1 MAGAA
6 SAVRRLGRAALDL
19 MFPPRCVGCGEGGSF
34 LCDGCVAAL
43 PVAEGSRCPRCWQP
57 RSDAWLCDDCQAAP
71 PSYDGLRAAFVYGRT
86 ARELV
91 HALKYR
97 GMTALAPRM
106 GSLLTEAAR
115 RHDVEADLVVPVPL
129 SGLRRRLRGYNQ
141 AEALA
146 RPLAMELQLPLRPQ
160 ALARR
165 RDTPPQ
171 ARSADAEARRRNVT
185 DAFVCRDRGVGG
197 RRVLLVD
204 DVTTTGATL
213 AACAVALR
221 AGGAESIWA
230 LTFARED

>member
-6 SAVRRLGRAALDL
+6 GAVRRLGRAALDL
-19 MFPPRCVGCGEGGSF
+19 VFPPRCVGCGEGGSF
-34 LCDGCVAAL
+34 LCDRCVAAL
-43 PVAEGSRCPRCWQP
+43 PFAAGSRCPRCWQP
-57 RSDAWLCDDCQAAP
+57 GWDASLCVDCQAAP
-71 PSYDGLRAAFVYGRT
+71 PSFDGLRAAFVYERT

-97 GMTALAPRM
+97 GMTALAPPM
-106 GSLLTEAAR
+106 ASLLMEAAR
-115 RHDVEADLVVPVPL
+115 RHSLEVDLVAPVPL
-129 SGLRRRLRGYNQ
+129 SRLRRRLRGYNQ

-146 RPLAMELQLPLRPQ
+146 RPLAMELQLPIRPR
-160 ALARR
+160 ALERR

-185 DAFVCRDRGVGG
+185 DAFVCRDTSVEGQ
-197 RRVLLVD
+197 RVLLVD

-221 AGGAESIWA
+221 AAGARSVWA
-230 LTFARED
+230 ITFARED

>member
-1 MAGAA
+1 MVGAA

-19 MFPPRCVGCGEGGSF
+19 VFPPRCVGCGEGGSF

-43 PVAEGSRCPRCWQP
+43 PVAAGSRCPRCWQP
-57 RSDAWLCDDCQAAP
+57 GADASLCVDCQAAP
-71 PSYDGLRAAFVYGRT
+71 PSFDGLRAAFVYERT
-86 ARELV
+86 ARDLV

-97 GMTALAPRM
+97 GMTALAPPM

-115 RHDVEADLVVPVPL
+115 RHEMVADLVVPVPL
-129 SGLRRRLRGYNQ
+129 SRLRRRLRGYNQ

-146 RPLAMELQLPLRPQ
+146 RPLAMELQIPLRPQ

-171 ARSADAEARRRNVT
+171 ARSSDAEARRRNVT
-185 DAFVCRDRGVGG
+185 DAFVCRDRGVEGQ
-197 RRVLLVD
+197 RVLLVD

-213 AACAVALR
+213 AACAEALTT
-221 AGGAESIWA
+221 AGAESIWA
-230 LTFARED
+230 ITFARED

>member
-1 MAGAA
+1 MVGAT

-19 MFPPRCVGCGEGGSF
+19 VFPPRCVGCGESGNF

-43 PVAEGSRCPRCWQP
+43 PVAAGSRCPRCWQP
-57 RSDAWLCDDCQAAP
+57 GSDASLCVDCQAAP
-71 PSYDGLRAAFVYGRT
+71 PSFDGLRAAFVYERT
-86 ARELV
+86 ARDLV

-97 GMTALAPRM
+97 GMTALAPPM

-115 RHDVEADLVVPVPL
+115 RHDLEADLVAPVPL

-185 DAFVCRDRGVGG
+185 DAFVCRDRGVEGQ
-197 RRVLLVD
+197 RILLVD

-213 AACAVALR
+213 AACAVALK
-221 AGGAESIWA
+221 AAGAESVWA
-230 LTFARED
+230 ITFARED

>member
-6 SAVRRLGRAALDL
+6 GAVRRLGRAALDL
-19 MFPPRCVGCGEGGSF
+19 VFPPRCVGCGEGGSF

-43 PVAEGSRCPRCWQP
+43 PVAANPRCPRCWQP
-57 RSDAWLCDDCQAAP
+57 GWDASLCVDCQAAP
-71 PSYDGLRAAFVYGRT
+71 PSFDGLRAAFVYERT

-97 GMTALAPRM
+97 GMTALAPPM
-106 GSLLTEAAR
+106 ASLLTAAVR
-115 RHDVEADLVVPVPL
+115 GYSLKADLVAPVPL
-129 SGLRRRLRGYNQ
+129 SRLRRRLRGYNQ

-146 RPLAMELQLPLRPQ
+146 RPLAMELQLPIRPQ

-171 ARSADAEARRRNVT
+171 ARSADAEARRRNVS
-185 DAFVCRDRGVGG
+185 DAFVCRDRGVEGQ
-197 RRVLLVD
+197 RVLLVD

-221 AGGAESIWA
+221 AAGARSVWA
-230 LTFARED
+230 VTFARED